1 MKQGIYKLLH
11 ITLLVKNNSEKKRS
25 RKQTTSRHL
34 RILRRKFCDSV
45 MVQSA
50 IVF

>member
-11 ITLLVKNNSEKKRS
+11 ITLLVKNNSEKKTLE
-25 RKQTTSRHL
+25 KTNNIGHL